1 MTETP
6 DIPAPETGEESTV
19 TTQDEAP
26 KPEFDWKKQARTNER
41 DLKAAQKRLAE
52 FETANATDLEKAV
65 AKARAEAITEVTAS
79 VNSRL
84 VSAEAR
90 ALAAAEG
97 FRNPSLAVKAID
109 LGEVAVTDSGDVD
122 ATALT
127 SLLAELAKAEP
138 YLLKSD
144 DGPRRPAP
152 DKAQGQAVGRVSG
165 AALGIEE
172 ARKRG
177 FIKDK

>member
-6 DIPAPETGEESTV
+6 GIAAPETGED
-19 TTQDEAP
+19 TTPETPIDTP

-52 FETANATDLEKAV
+52 FEAANATDLEKAV
-65 AKARAEAITEVTAS
+65 TKARAEAVAELTAS

-84 VSAEAR
+84 IAAEAR

-97 FRNPSLAVKAID
+97 FRNPVLAVKAID
-109 LGEVAVTDSGDVD
+109 LAEIAVTDSGDVD
-122 ATALT
+122 TAALKD
-127 SLLAELAKAEP
+127 LMAELAKAEP
-138 YLLKSD
+138 YLLKGD
-144 DGPRRPAP
+144 DGPRRPAV
-152 DKAQGQAVGRVSG
+152 DKTQGQQVGRVSG
-165 AALGIEE
+165 AARGIEE

-177 FIKDK
+177 FIKD

>member
-6 DIPAPETGEESTV
+6 GIPAPETGGDPTLENPS
-19 TTQDEAP
+19 EAP

-52 FETANATDLEKAV
+52 FEAANATDLEKAV
-65 AKARAEAITEVTAS
+65 AKARAEAVAEITAS

-84 VSAEAR
+84 ISAEAR

-97 FRNPSLAVKAID
+97 FRNPALAVKAID
-109 LGEVAVTDSGDVD
+109 LADVAVTDSGEVD
-122 ATALT
+122 ATALK
-127 SLLAELAKAEP
+127 SALAELAKAEP

-152 DKAQGQAVGRVSG
+152 DKAQGQTVGKVSG